1 MTPEN
6 KILFDRIKTGAL
18 IVALLLLFFVGY
30 KWRAAVDAYGGAQ
43 SYISSLNDT
52 LVHLKNG
59 VVQKPAIVINSHG
72 FEDLMK
78 ERDDLKAQLS
88 AAKIKAK
95 NVTGFSTVS
104 TGIDVG
110 GKPIVAQLA
119 DSIPCPDF
127 KPIPFSVD
135 SQYYSISGKVGKGS
149 VLFDTINFP
158 DSLSVIT
165 AHRNHLFRKDE
176 YVVLTK
182 HSNPMVKTLGLEHFT
197 ITEDKKWWQS
207 GWLKLGVGFAAG
219 SWITYKLS
227 R

>member
-1 MTPEN
+1 MSQDS
-6 KILFDRIKTGAL
+6 KLFGRIKTGAL

-52 LVHLKNG
+52 LTHLKNG
-59 VVQKPAIVINSHG
+59 VVQKPAIVINSQG
-72 FEDLMK
+72 FEDLVK
-78 ERDDLKAQLS
+78 ERNDLKAQLV

-110 GKPIVAQLA
+110 SKPIIAKLD

-127 KPIPFSVD
+127 KPIPFNVD
-135 SQYYSISGKVGKGS
+135 SQYYYISGNVGKGS
-149 VLFDTINFP
+149 VSFDSINFP
-158 DSLSVIT
+158 DSLSIIT

-182 HSNPMVKTLGLEHFT
+182 HSNPMVKTIGLEQFT
-197 ITEDKKWWQS
+197 ITEDRKWWQTWWFKA
-207 GWLKLGVGFAAG
+207 GAGFAAG
-219 SWITYKLS
+219 SYLTYKLS

>member
-1 MTPEN
+1 MTQEN
-6 KILFDRIKTGAL
+6 KKLFDRIKTGAL

-52 LVHLKNG
+52 LTHLKNG
-59 VVQKPAIVINSHG
+59 VVQKPVIVMNSQG

-78 ERDDLKAQLS
+78 ERDDLKAQLV

-95 NVTGFSTVS
+95 NVTGFSTVT
-104 TGIDVG
+104 TGVDIG
-110 GKPIVAQLA
+110 SKPIVAQLA

-127 KPIPFSVD
+127 KPIPFKVD
-135 SQYYSISGKVGKGS
+135 SQYYAISGIVGKGS
-149 VLFDTINFP
+149 LRFDTINFH
-158 DSLSVIT
+158 DSLSIIT
-165 AHRNHLFRKDE
+165 AYRNHLFRKDE

-182 HSNPMVKTLGLEHFT
+182 HSNPMVKTLGLETFT
-197 ITEDKKWWQS
+197 IKENRKWWQS
-207 GWLKLGVGFAAG
+207 GWIKVGVGFVAG
-219 SWITYKLS
+219 SYLTYRLT